1 MALDGMNFSKYHGL
15 GNDYIVIDARGH
27 SLPLTHQIQSI
38 CRRNYGVGA
47 DGILYGPLAS
57 HTGDYRVRIFNPDGS
72 EAEKSGNGLRIFA
85 RYLLDQNL
93 AGGGHFSIETKG
105 GVVRC
110 RMDTAGKRIEIDMGR
125 ISFRSGEIPVTGP
138 EREVINEK
146 IMAGQREFTFCA
158 ATLGNPHCVILVPDT
173 DESLAR
179 EYGPQIERHAYFPKR
194 TNVQFVQVVDRQT
207 IVLHI
212 WERGAGY
219 TLASGSS
226 ACAASAV
233 AYRLGHCDA
242 QVKARMPGGSLEVE
256 IGRDYEVR
264 LWGPVVRICE
274 GSISAEI
281 MEDS

>member
-1 MALDGMNFSKYHGL
+1 
-15 GNDYIVIDARGH
+15 
-27 SLPLTHQIQSI
+27 
-38 CRRNYGVGA
+38 VGA
-47 DGILYGPLAS
+47 DGILYGPQAS
-57 HTGDYRVRIFNPDGS
+57 RTADYRVRIFNPDGS

-93 AGGGHFSIETKG
+93 AGGGDFGIETKG
-105 GVVRC
+105 GVARC
-110 RMDTAGKRIEIDMGR
+110 RIDTAGKRIEIDMGR
-125 ISFRSGEIPVTGP
+125 ISFRSGEIPVAGAD
-138 EREVINEK
+138 REVINEK
-146 IMAGQREFTFCA
+146 IAVGDCEFTFCA
-158 ATLGNPHCVILVPDT
+158 ATLGNPHCVLLLPET
-173 DESLAR
+173 DERMAR

-207 IVLHI
+207 IQLHI

-264 LWGPVVRICE
+264 LWGPVVKICE
-274 GSISAEI
+274 GIMSTEI
-281 MEDS
+281 LEGA